1 MNASL
6 GGNFGCFV
14 LKMQRLQRMSY
25 FDGFLSLFIFWC
37 HFKTCNSFIPIGKWI
52 EIKKIKIMISWVILL
67 IIWIEMY
74 AYILITAQM
83 IFMIKICHWHSTSCN
98 KLSVICHLDC
108 SACLYLLNR
117 ISLFLSPFTV
127 EPIWEFHTPLWK

>member
-98 KLSVICHLDC
+98 KLQLVCRSSVIL
-108 SACLYLLNR
+108 
-117 ISLFLSPFTV
+117 TV
-127 EPIWEFHTPLWK
+127 QLVSTYSTEFHFFFHSLL